1 MHLGKSLVTHEF
13 NLLLL
18 FLILLASNFLPDFN
32 LVQKDTVFSHLS
44 HEVIIVEKQ

>member
-1 MHLGKSLVTHEF
+1 MNLGKSLVTHEF
-13 NLLLL
+13 NFLL
-18 FLILLASNFLPDFN
+18 FPILPASNFLPNFN